1 MDHLYAG
8 LAAGAPPAQ
17 ALLGAKR
24 AMIAQG
30 GNYAK
35 PYYWGPFQLFTVVP

>member
-1 MDHLYAG
+1 MDHLYARI
-8 LAAGAPPAQ
+8 AAGDPASR
-17 ALLGAKR
+17 ALRAAKLSLL
-24 AMIAQG
+24 AKG